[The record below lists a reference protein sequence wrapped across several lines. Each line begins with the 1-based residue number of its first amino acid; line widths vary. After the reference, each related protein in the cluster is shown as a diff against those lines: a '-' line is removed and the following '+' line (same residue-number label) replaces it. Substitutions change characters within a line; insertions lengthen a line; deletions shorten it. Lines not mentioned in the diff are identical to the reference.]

1 MIYMIA
7 EKRNYEICEKIIE
20 MLHEKDI
27 SIEQS
32 CAILD
37 FTKRKIAQDTVVGE
51 LVKFDLE
58 VFE

>member
-7 EKRNYEICEKIIE
+7 EKRNYEICGKIIE
-20 MLHEKDI
+20 MLHEKKI
-27 SIEQS
+27 SVEQS
-32 CAILD
+32 YAILD

-51 LVKFDLE
+51 LVKFDPE

>member
-20 MLHEKDI
+20 MLNEKGI
-27 SIEQS
+27 SVEQS

-58 VFE
+58 VSE